1 MPRHRTNEERA
12 RVVQAWRVSGE
23 SAFRFAKTHGVALNS
38 LKRWASQHPDEQ
50 RFLRLEVAPP
60 ATTTTIA
67 VQVGAARVVVEKGF
81 DRALLRA
88 VVEALS

>member
-1 MPRHRTNEERA
+1 MPRHRTKEERA
-12 RVVQAWRVSGE
+12 RVVEAWRASGE
-23 SAFRFAKTHGVALNS
+23 SAFRFARTHGVALNS
-38 LKRWASQHPDEQ
+38 LKRWASALPDEQ

-60 ATTTTIA
+60 PTTTVA
-67 VQVGAARVVVEKGF
+67 VHVGAARVVVEKGF